1 MSDKGKPFMIEVYGQ
16 NNDLLNKYK
25 FVILAKTVAELKEK
39 ITEKL
44 ESKNQIAKGDKLRIK
59 DTSDFELGSDDE
71 VDDVVPDCKIR
82 IYVDKPIVAVSPV
95 EKKDKQ

>member
-1 MSDKGKPFMIEVYGQ
+1 MIEVYGQ

-59 DTSDFELGSDDE
+59 DTSDFELGSDD
-71 VDDVVPDCKIR
+71 
-82 IYVDKPIVAVSPV
+82 
-95 EKKDKQ
+95 